1 MDNPTLFFI
10 AFIIIIVY
18 ILLGNYLYLVKA
30 VSYLNTKGDFNGPSF
45 LPSAQAKHL
54 KRYALELEKEGVKS
68 WIVFV
73 AKYNSRISLIVY
85 ASLLILVGI
94 AVTG

>member
-1 MDNPTLFFI
+1 MDNLTLFFT
-10 AFIIIIVY
+10 AFIIIAIY
-18 ILLGNYLYLVKA
+18 ILLGNFLYLVKA
-30 VSYLNTKGDFNGPSF
+30 VPYLNTKNDFNGPTL
-45 LPSAQAKHL
+45 LPSVQAKHL
-54 KRYALELEKEGVKS
+54 KRYALELEKDGVKS

-73 AKYNSRISLIVY
+73 AKYNSQISLIVY

>member
-10 AFIIIIVY
+10 AFIIITVY

-30 VSYLNTKGDFNGPSF
+30 VPYLNSKDDFNGPSV
-45 LPSAQAKHL
+45 LPSEQAKHL
-54 KRYALELEKEGVKS
+54 KLYALELEKDGVRS

-73 AKYNSRISLIVY
+73 AKYNSQISLIVY

-94 AVTG
+94 AVIG